1 MLEDMDI
8 IEYGLKYI
16 KDNNIETSRK
26 ERQMFIKE
34 HGKNAEVLKELGLVN
49 SNLFLKEDIT

>member
-1 MLEDMDI
+1 MKA

-26 ERQMFIKE
+26 DRQMFIKE

-49 SNLFLKEDIT
+49 SNLFLKEV